1 MQAPG
6 DQGQP
11 TGATVGAEQSFAP
24 PPPPTLEIP
33 SSPHSHHPAG

>member
-24 PPPPTLEIP
+24 PPPTLEIP